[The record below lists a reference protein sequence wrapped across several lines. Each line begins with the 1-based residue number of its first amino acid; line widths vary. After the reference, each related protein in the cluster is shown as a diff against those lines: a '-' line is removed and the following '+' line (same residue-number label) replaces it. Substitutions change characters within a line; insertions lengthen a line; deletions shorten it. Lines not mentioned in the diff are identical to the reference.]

1 MRSKLR
7 PFLAIILTLA
17 LVSGLVAH
25 EVQAAE
31 MTSVMMAVTGCTMPG
46 QQGCPGDG
54 GGLNMHGSCYAFC
67 AGLVALMSAPIYLY
81 IFGTLG
87 VVALGFFDWATGSL
101 PPSGPSSACV
111 SRAARWLRST
121 AGWPGPK

>member
-25 EVQAAE
+25 EIQAAE

-54 GGLNMHGSCYAFC
+54 GGLNLHRSCYAFC
-67 AGLVALMSAPIYLY
+67 AGLVALMSAPIGAMDL
-81 IFGTLG
+81 I
-87 VVALGFFDWATGSL
+87 AGSFTDAAPKTPSPFSASPDPA
-101 PPSGPSSACV
+101 PPRRSA
-111 SRAARWLRST
+111 
-121 AGWPGPK
+121 

>member
-31 MTSVMMAVTGCTMPG
+31 MTSVMAGTGYAMSG
-46 QQGCPGDG
+46 QQGCRGDS
-54 GGLNMHGSCYAFC
+54 GGLNMHRLSCYAFC
-67 AGLVALMSAPIYLY
+67 AGTVALMSAPIGAMDL
-81 IFGTLG
+81 
-87 VVALGFFDWATGSL
+87 VAGSFTDAAPKAPSPISASPDPA
-101 PPSGPSSACV
+101 PPRRSA
-111 SRAARWLRST
+111 
-121 AGWPGPK
+121 